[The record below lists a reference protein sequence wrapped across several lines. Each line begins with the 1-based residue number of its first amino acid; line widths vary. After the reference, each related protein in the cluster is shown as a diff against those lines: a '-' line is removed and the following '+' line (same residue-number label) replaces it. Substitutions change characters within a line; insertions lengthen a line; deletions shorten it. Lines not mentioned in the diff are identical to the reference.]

1 MIFLKG
7 IFILAIIF
15 LFLVFVSIVGL
26 VKSLF
31 HFKAQFHK
39 EAQKKTKSST
49 THTTSATQ
57 KKKIIPHDEGE
68 YVDFEEVKD

>member
-1 MIFLKG
+1 MIFIKG

-15 LFLVFVSIVGL
+15 VFMVFISIVGL

-31 HFKAQFHK
+31 HMKKQFHK
-39 EAQKKTKSST
+39 EAQKKTQSST
-49 THTTSATQ
+49 RQTTSATQ
-57 KKKIIPHDEGE
+57 KKKIIPQDEGE